1 MSIFSKC
8 STNNSR
14 TCKLNRIHV
23 SNVMYSNILLQFI
36 RSVFVT
42 HIIIYDDSMRLN
54 ASRKA
59 GTMAAFGLSTLDK

>member
-14 TCKLNRIHV
+14 TCKLNRTHV

-42 HIIIYDDSMRLN
+42 NIIIYDDSMRLN

>member
-14 TCKLNRIHV
+14 TCKLNRTHV

-42 HIIIYDDSMRLN
+42 HIIIYDDSMQLN
-54 ASRKA
+54 ASTKA
-59 GTMAAFGLSTLDK
+59 GTMATFGLSTLDK

>member
-14 TCKLNRIHV
+14 TCKLNRTHV
-23 SNVMYSNILLQFI
+23 SNVMCSNILLQFI

>member
-14 TCKLNRIHV
+14 TCKLNRTHV

-36 RSVFVT
+36 CSVFVT

>member
-8 STNNSR
+8 STNNR
-14 TCKLNRIHV
+14 TCKLNRTHV